1 MKNNGQ
7 ARQLN
12 IFEKEYLRLHFPNLK
27 RYKKKQEHENSQKK
41 FRLRIVDVNRLEFL
55 EKLPDRLEG
64 YLSQLREQFGTLK
77 SNEDRINNLD
87 NKVTK
92 ALEILEEKEHQRRK
106 SAGKVGGLT
115 ASLNKEKEK
124 TEQLLENKLELENT
138 IEMQKDELILKE
150 LELKRKEA
158 EINIYK
164 NLGKK
169 KQMNDYKKL
178 QEIQKDIDRHKKIRG
193 VTYDQQ

>member
-1 MKNNGQ
+1 MKKNIE
-7 ARQLN
+7 ARELTTV
-12 IFEKEYLRLHFPNLK
+12 EKAVLKRKFPNLNK
-27 RYKKKQEHENSQKK
+27 IKKQ
-41 FRLRIVDVNRLEFL
+41 
-55 EKLPDRLEG
+55 
-64 YLSQLREQFGTLK
+64 
-77 SNEDRINNLD
+77 
-87 NKVTK
+87 
-92 ALEILEEKEHQRRK
+92 EEKEHQRRK

-124 TEQLLENKLELENT
+124 TDQLLENKLELENK

-150 LELKRKEA
+150 LELKQKEA
-158 EINIYK
+158 EITIYK

>member
-64 YLSQLREQFGTLK
+64 YLSQLR
-77 SNEDRINNLD
+77 
-87 NKVTK
+87 
-92 ALEILEEKEHQRRK
+92 
-106 SAGKVGGLT
+106 
-115 ASLNKEKEK
+115 
-124 TEQLLENKLELENT
+124 
-138 IEMQKDELILKE
+138 
-150 LELKRKEA
+150 
-158 EINIYK
+158 
-164 NLGKK
+164 
-169 KQMNDYKKL
+169 
-178 QEIQKDIDRHKKIRG
+178 
-193 VTYDQQ
+193 

>member
-1 MKNNGQ
+1 MKKNGE
-7 ARQLN
+7 ARELN
-12 IFEKEYLRLHFPNLK
+12 IFEKTYIRLHFPNLK
-27 RYKKKQEHENSQKK
+27 KYQKRQEYENSQKK
-41 FRLRIVDVNRLEFL
+41 FRIRIVDVNRLEFL
-55 EKLPDRLEG
+55 EKLPKRLEG
-64 YLSQLREQFGTLK
+64 YLKQLNDNFGTLK
-77 SNEDRINNLD
+77 SNEERINNLD

-92 ALEILEEKEHQRRK
+92 AFEMLKKKEHQRRK
-106 SAGKVGGLT
+106 TAGKVGGLT

-124 TEQLLENKLELENT
+124 TDRLLENKLELENT

-158 EINIYK
+158 EITIYK

-169 KQMNDYKKL
+169 KQMSDYKKL